1 MMGTGV
7 TVHQLC
13 LGHEG
18 FMLVFSNPFYSG
30 PGCLQQPPVGP
41 SIEFIHWLYSLGFLG
56 SCSQCSW
63 SFLYSSPRAATLTG
77 SCLPPGCS
85 GTCHIKNGLWSG
97 GLGHSCFWEAEAA
110 ELVSLLTSLFR
121 KPAGLTLHV
130 GVLKFHFL
138 LDVLFRCC
146 FVWFSLS
153 VKYCLSKL
161 LYSFHFLTQYISQFR
176 VWF

>member
-1 MMGTGV
+1 MTGTGV

-30 PGCLQQPPVGP
+30 PGCLHQPPVGP
-41 SIEFIHWLYSLGFLG
+41 STEFIPLALSPRLFGILQSMQLWF
-56 SCSQCSW
+56 
-63 SFLYSSPRAATLTG
+63 FLYSSPRAATLTG
-77 SCLPPGCS
+77 SCLPPDCS
-85 GTCHIKNGLWSG
+85 VTCHIKNGLWSG

-138 LDVLFRCC
+138 LDVLFRC

-161 LYSFHFLTQYISQFR
+161 LYSFHFLTQYLSQFR